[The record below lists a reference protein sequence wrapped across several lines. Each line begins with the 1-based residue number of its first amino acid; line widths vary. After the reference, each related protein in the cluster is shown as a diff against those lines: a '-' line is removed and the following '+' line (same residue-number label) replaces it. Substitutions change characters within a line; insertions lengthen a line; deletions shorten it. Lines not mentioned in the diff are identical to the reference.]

1 VNDEFRKKT
10 ENEMKNRWLSL
21 F

>member
-1 VNDEFRKKT
+1 
-10 ENEMKNRWLSL
+10 MKNRWLSL